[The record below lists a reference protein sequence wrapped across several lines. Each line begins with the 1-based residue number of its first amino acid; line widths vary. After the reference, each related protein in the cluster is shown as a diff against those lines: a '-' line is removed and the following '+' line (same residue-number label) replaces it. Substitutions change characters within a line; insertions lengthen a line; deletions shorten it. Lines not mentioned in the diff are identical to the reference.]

1 MLNYIIIIIIAYLL
15 GNISTSYIVAKQ
27 LSGVDIRTQGSG
39 NAGSTNV
46 LRTLGKKAGALTF
59 IGDVLKGLIAVLIAK
74 MIAHFVNLDETTCAY
89 LAVVAVVL
97 GHNYPVFLGF
107 KGGKGVATSLG
118 SMLGMNPVVALL
130 CLGFFIIIVAI
141 TKYVSLGS
149 ILVVTAYLIQ
159 VIIFGQNGMLQ
170 VASSDRI
177 EFYIVSACFTGMALW
192 RHRANIGRLL
202 NGTENKF
209 GMKKK

>member
-1 MLNYIIIIIIAYLL
+1 MLIYVIIMLTAYLL
-15 GNISTSYIVAKQ
+15 GNISTSYIVAKR
-27 LSGVDIRTQGSG
+27 LTGVDIRTQGSG

-59 IGDVLKGLIAVLIAK
+59 IGDVLKGLIAVLIARF
-74 MIAHFVNLDETTCAY
+74 IAYGVNLDNTTCAY
-89 LAVVAVVL
+89 IAVVAVVL

-118 SMLGMNPVVALL
+118 SMLGMNPLVALL

-149 ILVVTAYLIQ
+149 MLGIGLSPVIMMINHNTKGVLVTLFLTISV
-159 VIIFGQNGMLQ
+159 VITHK
-170 VASSDRI
+170 
-177 EFYIVSACFTGMALW
+177 E
-192 RHRANIGRLL
+192 NIKRLL
-202 NGTENKF
+202 NGTERKL
-209 GMKKK
+209 GQKKN

>member
-1 MLNYIIIIIIAYLL
+1 MLVYLIIIITAYLL
-15 GNISTSYIVAKQ
+15 GNISTSYIVAKR
-27 LSGVDIRTQGSG
+27 LAGVDIRTQGSG

-59 IGDVLKGLIAVLIAK
+59 IGDVLKGLIAVLIARF
-74 MIAHFVNLDETTCAY
+74 IAYGANLDDTTCAY

-118 SMLGMNPVVALL
+118 SMLGMNPLVALL

-149 ILVVTAYLIQ
+149 MLGIGLSPVIMMLNHNTKGVLVTLFLTISV
-159 VIIFGQNGMLQ
+159 VITHK
-170 VASSDRI
+170 
-177 EFYIVSACFTGMALW
+177 E
-192 RHRANIGRLL
+192 NIKRLL
-202 NGTENKF
+202 NGTERKL
-209 GMKKK
+209 GQKKN

>member
-1 MLNYIIIIIIAYLL
+1 MLVYLIIIITAYLL
-15 GNISTSYIVAKQ
+15 GNISTSYIVAKR
-27 LSGVDIRTQGSG
+27 LAGVDIRTQGSG

-59 IGDVLKGLIAVLIAK
+59 IGDVLKGLIAVLIARF
-74 MIAHFVNLDETTCAY
+74 IAYGVNLDNTTCAY
-89 LAVVAVVL
+89 IAVVAVVL

-118 SMLGMNPVVALL
+118 SMLGMNPLVALL

-149 ILVVTAYLIQ
+149 ILGIGLSPIIMMINHNTKGVLVTLFLTISVVITHK
-159 VIIFGQNGMLQ
+159 
-170 VASSDRI
+170 
-177 EFYIVSACFTGMALW
+177 E
-192 RHRANIGRLL
+192 NIKRLL
-202 NGTENKF
+202 NGTERKL
-209 GMKKK
+209 GQKKE

>member
-1 MLNYIIIIIIAYLL
+1 MLIYLIIIIVAYLL
-15 GNISTSYIVAKQ
+15 GNISTSYIVAKR
-27 LSGVDIRTQGSG
+27 LAGVDIRTQGSG

-59 IGDVLKGLIAVLIAK
+59 AGDVIKGLAAVSIARLIAYGLH
-74 MIAHFVNLDETTCAY
+74 MDQSVCAY

-118 SMLGMNPVVALL
+118 SMLGMNPLVALM

-149 ILVVTAYLIQ
+149 ILGIGLSPIIMLMNHNTKGVLVTLFLTLS
-159 VIIFGQNGMLQ
+159 VIITHKEN
-170 VASSDRI
+170 VK
-177 EFYIVSACFTGMALW
+177 
-192 RHRANIGRLL
+192 RLL
-202 NGTENKF
+202 NGTERKIGEKEKLNYYIRWCLL
-209 GMKKK
+209 

>member
-1 MLNYIIIIIIAYLL
+1 MLVYLIIIITAYLL
-15 GNISTSYIVAKQ
+15 GNISTSYIVAKR
-27 LSGVDIRTQGSG
+27 LAGVDIRTQGSG

-59 IGDVLKGLIAVLIAK
+59 IGDVLKGLIAVLIARF
-74 MIAHFVNLDETTCAY
+74 IAYGVNLDNTTCAY
-89 LAVVAVVL
+89 IAVVAVVL

-118 SMLGMNPVVALL
+118 SMLGMNPLVALL

-149 ILVVTAYLIQ
+149 ILGIGLSPVIMMLNHNTKGVLVTLFLTIS
-159 VIIFGQNGMLQ
+159 
-170 VASSDRI
+170 VAI
-177 EFYIVSACFTGMALW
+177 THKE
-192 RHRANIGRLL
+192 NIKRLL
-202 NGTENKF
+202 NGTERKL
-209 GMKKK
+209 GQKKN

>member
-1 MLNYIIIIIIAYLL
+1 MLTYLIIIVIAYLL
-15 GNISTSYIVAKQ
+15 GNISTSYIVAKR
-27 LSGVDIRTQGSG
+27 LAGVDIRTQGSG

-59 IGDVLKGLIAVLIAK
+59 VGDVLKGLIAVLIARL
-74 MIAHFVNLDETTCAY
+74 IAYSVHMDQSTCAY

-118 SMLGMNPVVALL
+118 SMLGMNPLIALI

-149 ILVVTAYLIQ
+149 ILGIGLSPIIMLINHNTKGVLITLFLTIS
-159 VIIFGQNGMLQ
+159 VIITHK
-170 VASSDRI
+170 
-177 EFYIVSACFTGMALW
+177 E
-192 RHRANIGRLL
+192 NIKRLL
-202 NGTENKF
+202 NGTERKI
-209 GMKKK
+209 GEKKN

>member
-1 MLNYIIIIIIAYLL
+1 MLIYLIIIIVAYLL
-15 GNISTSYIVAKQ
+15 GNISTSYIVAKK
-27 LSGVDIRTQGSG
+27 LAGVDIRTQGSG

-59 IGDVLKGLIAVLIAK
+59 IGDVLKGLIAVLLAKFIAY
-74 MIAHFVNLDETTCAY
+74 IAHLDQATCAY

-118 SMLGMNPVVALL
+118 SMLGMNPIIALT

-149 ILVVTAYLIQ
+149 ILGIGLSPIIMMINHNNKGVLVTLFLTISVVLTHK
-159 VIIFGQNGMLQ
+159 
-170 VASSDRI
+170 
-177 EFYIVSACFTGMALW
+177 E
-192 RHRANIGRLL
+192 NIKRLL
-202 NGTENKF
+202 KGTERKI
-209 GMKKK
+209 GEKKN

>member
-1 MLNYIIIIIIAYLL
+1 MLVYLIIIITAYLL
-15 GNISTSYIVAKQ
+15 GNISTSYIVAKR
-27 LSGVDIRTQGSG
+27 LAGVDIRTQGSG

-59 IGDVLKGLIAVLIAK
+59 IGDVLKGLIAVLIARL
-74 MIAHFVNLDETTCAY
+74 IAYGVNLDDTTCAY
-89 LAVVAVVL
+89 IAVVAVVL

-118 SMLGMNPVVALL
+118 SMLGMNPLVALL

-149 ILVVTAYLIQ
+149 ILGIGLSPVIMMINHNTKGVLVTLFLTIS
-159 VIIFGQNGMLQ
+159 
-170 VASSDRI
+170 VAI
-177 EFYIVSACFTGMALW
+177 THKE
-192 RHRANIGRLL
+192 NIKRLL
-202 NGTENKF
+202 NGTESKL
-209 GMKKK
+209 GQKKN

>member
-1 MLNYIIIIIIAYLL
+1 MLVYLIIIITAYLL
-15 GNISTSYIVAKQ
+15 GNISTSYIVAKR
-27 LSGVDIRTQGSG
+27 LAGVDIRTQGSG

-59 IGDVLKGLIAVLIAK
+59 IGDVLKGLIAVLIARL
-74 MIAHFVNLDETTCAY
+74 IAYGVNLDNTTCAY
-89 LAVVAVVL
+89 IAVVAVVL

-118 SMLGMNPVVALL
+118 SMLGMNPLVALL

-149 ILVVTAYLIQ
+149 MLGIGLSPVIMMINHNTKGVLVTLFLTISV
-159 VIIFGQNGMLQ
+159 VITHK
-170 VASSDRI
+170 
-177 EFYIVSACFTGMALW
+177 E
-192 RHRANIGRLL
+192 NIKRLL
-202 NGTENKF
+202 NGTERKL
-209 GMKKK
+209 GQKKN

>member
-1 MLNYIIIIIIAYLL
+1 MLIYITIIIISYLL
-15 GNISTSYIVAKQ
+15 GNISTSYIVAKR
-27 LSGVDIRTQGSG
+27 LAGVDIRTQGSG

-59 IGDVLKGLIAVLIAK
+59 IGDVLKGFLAVLIARL
-74 MIAHFVNLDETTCAY
+74 MAYGMNMDQSTCAY

-118 SMLGMNPVVALL
+118 SMLGMNPFIALI

-149 ILVVTAYLIQ
+149 ILGIALSPIIMLINHNTKGVLVTLFLTIS
-159 VIIFGQNGMLQ
+159 
-170 VASSDRI
+170 VAI
-177 EFYIVSACFTGMALW
+177 THKE
-192 RHRANIGRLL
+192 NIKRLL
-202 NGTENKF
+202 NGTERKI
-209 GMKKK
+209 GEKKN

>member
-1 MLNYIIIIIIAYLL
+1 MLVYLIIIITAYLL
-15 GNISTSYIVAKQ
+15 GNISTSYIVAKR
-27 LSGVDIRTQGSG
+27 LAGVDIRTQGSG

-59 IGDVLKGLIAVLIAK
+59 IGDVLKGLIAVLIARF
-74 MIAHFVNLDETTCAY
+74 IAYGVNLDNTTCAY
-89 LAVVAVVL
+89 IAVVAVVL

-118 SMLGMNPVVALL
+118 SMLGMNPLVALL

-149 ILVVTAYLIQ
+149 ILGIGLSPIIMMINHNNKGVLVTLFLTISVVITHK
-159 VIIFGQNGMLQ
+159 
-170 VASSDRI
+170 
-177 EFYIVSACFTGMALW
+177 E
-192 RHRANIGRLL
+192 NIKRLL
-202 NGTENKF
+202 NGTERKL
-209 GMKKK
+209 GQKKE

>member
-1 MLNYIIIIIIAYLL
+1 MLVYLIIIITAYLL
-15 GNISTSYIVAKQ
+15 GNISTSYIVAKR
-27 LSGVDIRTQGSG
+27 LAGVDIRTQGSG

-59 IGDVLKGLIAVLIAK
+59 IGDVLKGLIAVLIARF
-74 MIAHFVNLDETTCAY
+74 IAYGANLDNTTCAY
-89 LAVVAVVL
+89 IAVVAVVL

-118 SMLGMNPVVALL
+118 SMLGMNPLVALL

-149 ILVVTAYLIQ
+149 ILGIGLSPIIMMINHNTKGVLVTLFLTISVVITHK
-159 VIIFGQNGMLQ
+159 
-170 VASSDRI
+170 
-177 EFYIVSACFTGMALW
+177 E
-192 RHRANIGRLL
+192 NIKRLL
-202 NGTENKF
+202 NGTERKL
-209 GMKKK
+209 GQKKN

>member
-1 MLNYIIIIIIAYLL
+1 MLVYLIIIITAYLL
-15 GNISTSYIVAKQ
+15 GNISTSYIVAKR
-27 LSGVDIRTQGSG
+27 LAGVDIRTQGSG

-59 IGDVLKGLIAVLIAK
+59 IGDVLKGLIAVLIARF
-74 MIAHFVNLDETTCAY
+74 IAYGVNLDNTTCAY
-89 LAVVAVVL
+89 IAVVAVVL

-118 SMLGMNPVVALL
+118 SMLGMNPLVALL

-149 ILVVTAYLIQ
+149 MLGIGLSPVIMMLNHNTKGVLVTLFLTIS
-159 VIIFGQNGMLQ
+159 
-170 VASSDRI
+170 VAI
-177 EFYIVSACFTGMALW
+177 THKE
-192 RHRANIGRLL
+192 NIKRLL
-202 NGTENKF
+202 NGTERKL
-209 GMKKK
+209 GQKKN

>member
-1 MLNYIIIIIIAYLL
+1 MLVYLIIIITAYLL
-15 GNISTSYIVAKQ
+15 GNISTSYIVAKR
-27 LSGVDIRTQGSG
+27 LAGVDIRTQGSG

-59 IGDVLKGLIAVLIAK
+59 IGDVLKGLIAVLIARL
-74 MIAHFVNLDETTCAY
+74 IAYGVNLDDTTCAY
-89 LAVVAVVL
+89 IAVVAVVL

-118 SMLGMNPVVALL
+118 SMLGMNPLVALL

-149 ILVVTAYLIQ
+149 ILGIGLSPVIMMLNHNTKGVLVTLFLTIS
-159 VIIFGQNGMLQ
+159 
-170 VASSDRI
+170 VAI
-177 EFYIVSACFTGMALW
+177 THKE
-192 RHRANIGRLL
+192 NIKRLL
-202 NGTENKF
+202 NGTERKL
-209 GMKKK
+209 GQKKN

>member
-1 MLNYIIIIIIAYLL
+1 MLVYLIIIITAYLL
-15 GNISTSYIVAKQ
+15 GNISTSYIVAKR
-27 LSGVDIRTQGSG
+27 LAGVDIRTQGSG

-59 IGDVLKGLIAVLIAK
+59 IGDVLKGLIAVLIARL
-74 MIAHFVNLDETTCAY
+74 IAYGVNLDDTTCAY
-89 LAVVAVVL
+89 IAVVAVVL

-118 SMLGMNPVVALL
+118 SMLGMNPLVALL

-149 ILVVTAYLIQ
+149 ILGIGLSPVIMMINHNTKGVLVTLFLAIS
-159 VIIFGQNGMLQ
+159 
-170 VASSDRI
+170 VAI
-177 EFYIVSACFTGMALW
+177 T
-192 RHRANIGRLL
+192 HRENIKRLL
-202 NGTENKF
+202 NGTERKL
-209 GMKKK
+209 GQKKN